1 MPSGRFDQLAANE
14 LTAGSSAVPARM
26 GFRLASHRPHGNGE
40 VAK

>member
-14 LTAGSSAVPARM
+14 LTAGPSAVTARM
-26 GFRLASHRPHGNGE
+26 GFRPVSHRPHGNAE